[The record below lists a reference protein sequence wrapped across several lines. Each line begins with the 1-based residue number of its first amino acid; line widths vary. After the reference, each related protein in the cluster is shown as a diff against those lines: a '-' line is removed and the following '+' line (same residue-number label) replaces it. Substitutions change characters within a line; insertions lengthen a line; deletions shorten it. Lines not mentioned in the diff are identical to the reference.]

1 MKKQISPKIVS
12 LTFGVLVVCFA
23 MAFYVLGWTEPTQT
37 PPEGNVLAPLNVGPT
52 GQSKAGGLIL
62 NTGGAV
68 NGLIVDKGSVGIGTT
83 NPSQKLDVAGQIH
96 ATGDICTD
104 QGGGVC
110 LSTGGGGGTI
120 KWVWVYSGDNPSQ
133 TITVPAGIT
142 KLIIQPTAYLS
153 VNLPADHGLGV
164 EATFYQN
171 GVEYA
176 RLREAASNNNG
187 GYAEIWA
194 STQGI
199 INVTP
204 GSTINLSANKSL
216 YNYINNLCAT
226 GSWTASVI
234 CGWTLKLNA
243 TFVNYVIYGM

>member
-37 PPEGNVLAPLNVGPT
+37 PPEGDVLAPLNVGPT

-110 LSTGGGGGTI
+110 LSTGGGGLICIYISRVGNGQVDCPSGYTMTGCGFEGD
-120 KWVWVYSGDNPSQ
+120 YSDEIGYCHP
-133 TITVPAGIT
+133 
-142 KLIIQPTAYLS
+142 
-153 VNLPADHGLGV
+153 
-164 EATFYQN
+164 N
-171 GVEYA
+171 GNGCACYEHIRNCYA
-176 RLREAASNNNG
+176 RCCK
-187 GYAEIWA
+187 ID
-194 STQGI
+194 
-199 INVTP
+199 
-204 GSTINLSANKSL
+204 
-216 YNYINNLCAT
+216 
-226 GSWTASVI
+226 
-234 CGWTLKLNA
+234 
-243 TFVNYVIYGM
+243 